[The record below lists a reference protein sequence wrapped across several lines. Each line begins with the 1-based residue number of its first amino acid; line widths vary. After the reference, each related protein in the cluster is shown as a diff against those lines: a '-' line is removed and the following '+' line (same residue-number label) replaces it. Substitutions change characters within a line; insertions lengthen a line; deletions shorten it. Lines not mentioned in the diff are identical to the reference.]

1 MYGGP
6 RPSPLPGP
14 PYYGGLMGGRGSL
27 SASYLFK
34 GRRAGAAFRSLRF
47 FELPTQADT
56 GTYRKAPGQPP
67 ALSRKWPP
75 GKN

>member
-47 FELPTQADT
+47 FE
-56 GTYRKAPGQPP
+56 
-67 ALSRKWPP
+67 
-75 GKN
+75 